1 MTSRDLSTLFQGD
14 PSAPPTMAL
23 RQGVVQEWDPDTGE
37 NSVQVAGGTLVNL
50 PSLTAES
57 AELVAGDVVAL
68 LTSGDRALVIGKVT
82 TPGDPGTVPT
92 WTADL
97 TALAPL
103 VDIAA
108 VTSGTTITGAT
119 NISTPDV
126 DGAHVVV
133 NDPAYPGQI
142 ALYSGNSSELTP
154 GLIQP
159 VWGGANFGV
168 VEIHS
173 PILHAGGNYAYWTL
187 EGYDDDHTNM
197 VAQADAATFQATN
210 LVMNGFALL
219 KLGDGTD
226 WISIVGQAVTDADL
240 SSLTNTFPTFPYY
253 YGYLSA
259 SQSIPHNTATKV
271 TGWVADGTP
280 NNSEITHSAGNFT
293 VPRDGRYRLR
303 AQGWWALN
311 AGPAGFRTLQWIRI
325 SPNTGL
331 ISDTTPPSATA
342 ATPNFAEKTVRLA
355 AGEQVFVQMVQTQ
368 GVAVNLVGS
377 NPDITY
383 AQIEWVGP

>member
-1 MTSRDLSTLFQGD
+1 LINDDTSRLFAPD
-14 PSAPPTMAL
+14 PSRPA
-23 RQGVVQEWDPDTGE
+23 GVVLGQGIVQAWDPDTGE
-37 NSVQVAGGTLVNL
+37 NEVQFAGGTLVNI
-50 PSLTAES
+50 PSLMGEA
-57 AELVAGDVVAL
+57 ANLAAGDVVAMAV
-68 LTSGDRALVIGKVT
+68 SGDRMLVLGKVT

-92 WTADL
+92 WNADL

-103 VDIAA
+103 TELAA
-108 VTSGTTITGAT
+108 ITTGTTIMGAT
-119 NISTPDV
+119 NVTTDPG

-142 ALYSGNSSELTP
+142 VLYSGNSNEVVPARIRPILSD
-154 GLIQP
+154 G
-159 VWGGANFGV
+159 NFGAL
-168 VEIHS
+168 EFRS
-173 PILHAGGNYAYWTL
+173 PSTSGPDAYAYMEMDGYEDGHTSITTGAEIYRIEADSITL
-187 EGYDDDHTNM
+187 QGDEVRIG
-197 VAQADAATFQATN
+197 ADI
-210 LVMNGFALL
+210 
-219 KLGDGTD
+219 GDRVT
-226 WISIVGQAVTDADL
+226 IVGNTVTDADL

-253 YGYLSA
+253 YGYLNA

-293 VPRDGRYRLR
+293 IPRDGRYRLR

-311 AGPAGFRTLQWIRI
+311 AGPAGFRTLQWIRV

-331 ISDTTPPSATA
+331 VSDTTPPSATS